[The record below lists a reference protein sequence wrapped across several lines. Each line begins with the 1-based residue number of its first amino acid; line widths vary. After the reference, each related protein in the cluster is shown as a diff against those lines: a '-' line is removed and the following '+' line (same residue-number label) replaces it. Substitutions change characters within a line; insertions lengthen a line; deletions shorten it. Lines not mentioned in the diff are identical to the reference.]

1 MMTVMVVGFAL
12 EYEYDYGYE
21 YEYYFEKNQE
31 RESICVCCWLMG
43 RVENG
48 EEGDLPQR
56 EREEWLVFLS
66 LTLYLLFF
74 DAFFFTHK
82 VIIMCV

>member
-1 MMTVMVVGFAL
+1 
-12 EYEYDYGYE
+12 
-21 YEYYFEKNQE
+21 
-31 RESICVCCWLMG
+31 MG

-48 EEGDLPQR
+48 EEGDLPQRERERER